1 MRSRLYD
8 LTALSL
14 PGGLVSLPAL
24 REYQLAGVNKTLQT
38 VHSRSRFYA
47 GRADIPP
54 AIERL
59 EQLADLPFTTEN
71 DLKRGLEDFLCIS
84 PGAVARIVTLPTSG
98 STGPSKRIGFSD
110 GDIEAIIT
118 FFRYGMQEMAGPG
131 MRVMIG
137 LPGTAEYGVPH
148 LLATALQTFGVTP
161 LPYGAITDF
170 DAAARFVCQQQPN
183 CIVAHP
189 VQLLGLA
196 AHMAQLPTPTPAW
209 PQTVLLTGDTVSP
222 HLLAR
227 VERGLHCK
235 AFNHY
240 GSTEMGYG
248 GAVDCGCHQGLHL
261 RENDLFFEV
270 VHPDTGRPVPPGQAG
285 ELVFTTLTR
294 TAMPLVRYRTG
305 DMTCLQPATCS
316 CTSPLPRISPP
327 WRRAG
332 GRLRV
337 GGFELT
343 LPLLDDCVFAL
354 DGITDCQLWIKPDDT
369 LILEIWTTGAGQDL
383 AGLPLRLQQTELLQK
398 LAAHRPLEVVT
409 APPGAP
415 PPCTQGKR
423 LFRAFRA

>member
-1 MRSRLYD
+1 MRSHLYD
-8 LTALSL
+8 LTARCL
-14 PGGLVSLPAL
+14 PGDAVNLPTL
-24 REYQLAGVNKTLQT
+24 RRYQLAGVNQTLKT
-38 VHSRSRFYA
+38 VHSHARFYA

-59 EQLADLPFTTEN
+59 EQLADLPFTTED

-84 PGAVARIVTLPTSG
+84 PDAVARIVSLPTSG
-98 STGPSKRIGFSD
+98 STGPSKRIGFAQP
-110 GDIEAIIT
+110 DIEAIIT
-118 FFRYGMQEMAGPG
+118 FFRYGMQEMAAPS

-148 LLATALQTFGVTP
+148 LLATALQSLGCTP
-161 LPYGAITDF
+161 LPYGAITNF
-170 DAAARFVCQQQPN
+170 DAAAHFVCAQQPH

-196 AHMAQLPTPTPAW
+196 VHMAQLPTPPPAW
-209 PQTVLLTGDTVSP
+209 PQTVLLTGDYASP
-222 HLLAR
+222 HLHTR
-227 VERGLHCK
+227 VERDLHCK

-248 GAVDCGCHQGLHL
+248 GAVDCACHQGLHL
-261 RENDLFFEV
+261 RESDLFFEV
-270 VHPDTGRPVPPGQAG
+270 IRPDTGRPAPPGTEG

-305 DMTCLQPATCS
+305 DMARLLPAPCP
-316 CTSPLPRISPP
+316 CGSPLPRISPP

-332 GRLRV
+332 GWLQL
-337 GGFELT
+337 GTFELT
-343 LPLLDDCVFAL
+343 LPLLDDCVFAFE
-354 DGITDCQLWIKPDDT
+354 GITDCQLWINPDKT
-369 LILEIWTTGAGQDL
+369 LALEIWTTGQAPADL
-383 AGLPLRLQQTELLQK
+383 PQLLLQAPLLQQ
-398 LAAHRPLEVVT
+398 LAAHRPLAVRL

-423 LFRAFRA
+423 LFRTVRA